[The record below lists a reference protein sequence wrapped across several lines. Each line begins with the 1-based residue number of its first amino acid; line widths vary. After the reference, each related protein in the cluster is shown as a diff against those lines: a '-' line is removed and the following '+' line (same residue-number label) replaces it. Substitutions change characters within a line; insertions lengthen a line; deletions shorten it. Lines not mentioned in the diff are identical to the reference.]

1 MKLAGKMASKP
12 LVLPARHFVNGSL
25 LAANAASLTG
35 FLIMAPSAPLVA
47 AGYLGVNTVLSFIKG
62 YTLTAAVG
70 GADMRESLIQ
80 GEGHRIWTD
89 IILLSNSCGYYGVEC
104 IFGFRTS
111 CGRCD
116 LVPLPFYPGSS
127 TDRLNVYRLH
137 A

>member
-70 GADMRESLIQ
+70 GADMREFLIE
-80 GEGHRIWTD
+80 GERHSIWTD
-89 IILLSNSCGYYGVEC
+89 LVLLSNSCGYHGVEC
-104 IFGFRTS
+104 VFGFRIS
-111 CGRCD
+111 CRRYG
-116 LVPLPFYPGSS
+116 LIF
-127 TDRLNVYRLH
+127 LH
-137 A
+137 FS